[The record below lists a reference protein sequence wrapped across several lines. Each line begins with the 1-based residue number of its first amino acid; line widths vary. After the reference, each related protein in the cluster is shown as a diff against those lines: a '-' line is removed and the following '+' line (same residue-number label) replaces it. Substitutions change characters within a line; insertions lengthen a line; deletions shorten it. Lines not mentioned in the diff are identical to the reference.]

1 MAHAGAL
8 PVTWV
13 LFMAPQNENASP
25 SGVLC
30 QATGSSLISGLQPST
45 KFTVSI
51 AVSKAA
57 PSLRLIWQMKPHG
70 LESCLGVLC
79 DPGDQLGP

>member
-1 MAHAGAL
+1 MADAGAL

-30 QATGSSLISGLQPST
+30 QATGSSFISSLQPST
-45 KFTVSI
+45 KFTISI
-51 AVSKAA
+51 TVSKAA
-57 PSLRLIWQMKPHG
+57 QSLWLIWQTKPRG
-70 LESCLGVLC
+70 LESCLGVFC